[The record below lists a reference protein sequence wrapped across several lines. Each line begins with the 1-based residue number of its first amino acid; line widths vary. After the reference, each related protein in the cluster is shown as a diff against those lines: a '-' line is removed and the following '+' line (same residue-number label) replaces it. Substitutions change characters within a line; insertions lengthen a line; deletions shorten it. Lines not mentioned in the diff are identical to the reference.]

1 MEIDVNSLTNLLFQN
16 YVKSEKC
23 RQTNEAILIL
33 LQRTSYYSDKNKIT
47 SLISKENEGIRSLLM
62 DSVVPDNNLFI

>member
-1 MEIDVNSLTNLLFQN
+1 MEIDLNSLTNLLFQN
-16 YVKSEKC
+16 YVKSENC

-47 SLISKENEGIRSLLM
+47 SLFPKKMKVLG
-62 DSVVPDNNLFI
+62 VY